1 MPAREYNFDGII
13 GPTHHYGGL
22 ARGNRASMRHRADV
36 ARPRLA
42 ARQGLAKMKLL
53 ADLGV
58 PQAVLPPLYR
68 PRLDVLREIGF
79 NSTSTEDLL
88 RQVAQSAPDLLSAV
102 FSASSMWAANAATVT
117 PSGDAE
123 DGRVHFTA
131 ANLATTFHRSLEA
144 GETSE
149 LLRRIFSSERY
160 FCHHRPLPAGSAFS
174 DEGAANHVR
183 LSPSFDGP
191 GIHLFVYGR
200 EYFGGEPPTQ
210 FPRRQTKE
218 ASVSIARRHGIS
230 PVVVVFSRQNPVAI
244 ESGVFHND
252 VISTG
257 HNQVFLYHESA
268 FADGE
273 ETVTELARLFVEL
286 TGTELE
292 LRCGRSFSLADAVE
306 SYFYNSQIVTTNSG
320 DAVLIAPEESR
331 ENPAVANYIAELIS
345 DPTCCLQDV
354 HFVDLRQSMQN
365 GGGPAC
371 LRNRI
376 ILTEEEATHLRGRVI
391 WSDDLGLQLDRWVDR
406 HYRETLE
413 FAELVDPTLVLEAQT
428 ALDELTQILELGS
441 IYPFQR

>member
-22 ARGNRASMRHRADV
+22 ARGNRASMRHRANV

-68 PRLDVLREIGF
+68 PRLDALQELGF
-79 NSTSTEDLL
+79 NSTSTEELL
-88 RQVAQSAPDLLSAV
+88 REVAQSAPDLLSAV
-102 FSASSMWAANAATVT
+102 FSASSMWAANAATIT
-117 PSGDAE
+117 PSSDTD

-149 LLRRIFSSERY
+149 LLRRIFSSESY
-160 FCHHRPLPAGSAFS
+160 FCHHPPLPAGSAFS

-183 LSPSFDGP
+183 LGAPFEGA
-191 GIHLFVYGR
+191 GIHLFVYDR
-200 EYFGGEPPTQ
+200 EYFRVEPPTQ
-210 FPRRQTKE
+210 FPQRQTKE
-218 ASVSIARRHGIS
+218 ASVSIARRHGIA
-230 PVVVVFSRQNPVAI
+230 PAVVVFSRQNPIAI
-244 ESGVFHND
+244 DGGVFHND

-257 HNQVFLYHESA
+257 HNELFLYHESA

-273 ETVTELARLFVEL
+273 ETAAELARRFVEL
-286 TGTELE
+286 TGAELE

-320 DAVLIAPEESR
+320 DVVLIEPEESR
-331 ENPAVANYIAELIS
+331 QNPAVANYIAELIS
-345 DPTCCLQDV
+345 DPNCCLQDV
-354 HFVDLRQSMQN
+354 HFVNLRQSMQN

-376 ILTEEEATHLRGRVI
+376 ILTEEEATRLRGRVI
-391 WSDDLGLQLDRWVDR
+391 LSEDLWLQLNRWVDR
-406 HYRETLE
+406 HYRETLQ
-413 FAELVDPTLVLEAQT
+413 FAELVDPTLVVEAQT

-441 IYPFQR
+441 IYSFQR

>member
-1 MPAREYNFDGII
+1 MPAQEYNFDGII

-22 ARGNRASMRHRADV
+22 ARGNRASMRHRGNV

-53 ADLGV
+53 TDLGV

-68 PRLDVLREIGF
+68 PRLDTLRELGF
-79 NSTSTEDLL
+79 NSTSTEELL

-102 FSASSMWAANAATVT
+102 YSASSMWAANAATTT
-117 PSGDAE
+117 PSGDSE

-149 LLRRIFSSERY
+149 LLRRIFSSEKY
-160 FCHHRPLPAGSAFS
+160 FCHHRPLPAGPAFS

-183 LSPSFDGP
+183 LAPSFEGP

-200 EYFGGEPPTQ
+200 EYFQVEPPTQ
-210 FPRRQTKE
+210 FPQRQTKE
-218 ASVSIARRHGIS
+218 ASVSIARRHGIA
-230 PVVVVFSRQNPVAI
+230 PGVVVFSRQNLVAI
-244 ESGVFHND
+244 DSGVFHND
-252 VISTG
+252 VISAG
-257 HNQVFLYHESA
+257 HNQLFLYHESA

-273 ETVTELARLFVEL
+273 ETPAEVARRFVEL
-286 TGTELE
+286 TGVELE

-320 DAVLIAPEESR
+320 DVVLIAPEESR
-331 ENPAVANYIAELIS
+331 QNPAVANYIAELIS

-376 ILTEEEATHLRGRVI
+376 ILTEEEASRLRGRVI
-391 WSDDLGLQLDRWVDR
+391 LSDDLWLQLNRWVDR

-413 FAELVDPTLVLEAQT
+413 FAELIDPTLVVETQT

-441 IYPFQR
+441 IYSFQH